1 MFCQAC
7 KSHEKSAKYVRI
19 TTALRNQ
26 PIVMTYFN
34 IKENHTLTEH
44 LPVSSEKLYVSSLD
58 SVTTALSS
66 NAKPVIP
73 FSQFAVMT
81 LLNLK
86 YCGLYIWAKV
96 FKNGLSKI
104 CGR

>member
-1 MFCQAC
+1 MFCQAF

-26 PIVMTYFN
+26 PVVMTYFN

-44 LPVSSEKLYVSSLD
+44 LPVSSEKLCVSSLNK
-58 SVTTALSS
+58 TC